1 MIKEALDEYL
11 EFDSK
16 LLFNRVPISEMKMNS
31 YGIKV
36 KRLVRVFGGAI
47 RDIIA
52 GQPINDIDILVG
64 AQSCPLVEITLEEN
78 GYIYME
84 SLGPKD
90 LGNLYSEIH
99 IINEPRTWV
108 KGSKIVQLIRPV
120 IQATRSDDF
129 RYYERGFIDLIQ
141 NVDISCC
148 GVSWDGKTLYE
159 NYPNAIFHCQN
170 KSYIVNINAKMYS
183 RKRADHRKYKL
194 NDRGWTQIEDA
205 TAIRREQRIDSLLNE
220 SPTIEYTSELPN
232 GVYGGSWK
240 DEKFIEGGR
249 LPGITDQD
257 IWGLFG
263 K

>member
-1 MIKEALDEYL
+1 MQMIKKALDEYL

-64 AQSCPLVEITLEEN
+64 AQSCSLVEITLKEN

-90 LGNLYSEIH
+90 LSNLYSEIH
-99 IINEPRTWV
+99 VINEPRTWV

-120 IQATRSDDF
+120 IQVTRNDDF

-148 GVSWDGKTLYE
+148 GVSWDGKLYE

-183 RKRADHRKYKL
+183 YKRADHRRFKL
-194 NDRGWTQIEDA
+194 NGRGWKQIEDGVA
-205 TAIRREQRIDSLLNE
+205 VHRDQRIDNLLNE
-220 SPTIEYTSELPN
+220 SPAIEYTSELPD

-240 DEKFIEGGR
+240 EEGTNINEA
-249 LPGITDQD
+249 LTDQD

>member
-1 MIKEALDEYL
+1 MKKILDEYL

-16 LLFNRVPISEMKMNS
+16 LLFNRVPISEIKLNS

-64 AQSCPLVEITLEEN
+64 AQSCPLVEITLKEN
-78 GYIYME
+78 GYIYMA

-99 IINEPRTWV
+99 VINEPRTWV

-120 IQATRSDDF
+120 IKVQRDSDF

-170 KSYIVNINAKMYS
+170 KSYIVNPNAKMYS
-183 RKRADHRKYKL
+183 RKRADQRRFKL
-194 NDRGWTQIEDA
+194 NDRGWTQIEDGVVV
-205 TAIRREQRIDSLLNE
+205 RREQRIDNLLSE
-220 SPTIEYTSELPN
+220 SPAIEYTSELADR
-232 GVYGGSWK
+232 VYGGSCK
-240 DEKFIEGGR
+240 EE
-249 LPGITDQD
+249 GITDQD
-257 IWGLFG
+257 IWGLFER
-263 K
+263 